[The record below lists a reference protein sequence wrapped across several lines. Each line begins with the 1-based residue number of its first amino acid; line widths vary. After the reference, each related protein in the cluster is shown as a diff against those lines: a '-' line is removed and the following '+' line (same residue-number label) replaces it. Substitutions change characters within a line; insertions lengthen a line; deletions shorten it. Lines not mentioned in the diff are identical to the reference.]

1 MEIKFSLLFQI
12 IKLVAFE
19 RLKIQLEAIKS
30 ATNNFAD
37 GSCIGRGGFGR
48 VYKGTIP
55 GFDGHPTVALKR
67 LDRHLTGQGDIEFW
81 KEEKILVYE
90 YVPNKS
96 LDLYLN
102 SDKLRWIRRL
112 KICIGAA
119 RGLAYLHNEVGT
131 QQRVLH
137 RDIKSSNILLD
148 EDWNAKISD
157 FGLSKLGPAN
167 QEYTFLYS
175 NPVGT
180 HGYCDPLYAEAG
192 FLTKESDVYSFGVV
206 LFEVLCG
213 RLCFENKDA
222 GQPALIGLVRQSYE
236 NNTIEEIVYGSIK
249 EEINP
254 ESLQVYA
261 KIAYQCL
268 KMKREE
274 RPLMSVVVWALE
286 TALSYQEPKS
296 DQDANTY
303 LPTKSPSEVTKPD
316 PGKATHP
323 IDIEEYASS
332 EGGGLLV
339 VTIHEGNDLK
349 GKHPF
354 VILRVGDDIKRTTTM
369 KNNQN
374 PDILGDV
381 DISLADVVKE
391 KQMNNMYNI
400 GNGRIHVELQWERF
414 VATRI
419 S

>member
-1 MEIKFSLLFQI
+1 MMLSRCKNENIVSLL
-12 IKLVAFE
+12 
-19 RLKIQLEAIKS
+19 
-30 ATNNFAD
+30 
-37 GSCIGRGGFGR
+37 GFC
-48 VYKGTIP
+48 
-55 GFDGHPTVALKR
+55 D
-67 LDRHLTGQGDIEFW
+67 DC
-81 KEEKILVYE
+81 EEKILVYE

-274 RPLMSVVVWALE
+274 RPLMSDVVWALE

-354 VILRVGDDIKRTTTM
+354 VILRVGDDIKRTT
-369 KNNQN
+369 
-374 PDILGDV
+374 V
-381 DISLADVVKE
+381 CV
-391 KQMNNMYNI
+391 MN
-400 GNGRIHVELQWERF
+400 
-414 VATRI
+414 
-419 S
+419 

>member
-1 MEIKFSLLFQI
+1 M
-12 IKLVAFE
+12 AFE

-67 LDRHLTGQGDIEFW
+67 LDRRLTGQGDIEFW
-81 KEEKILVYE
+81 KEVMMLSRCKNENIVSLLGFCDDCEEKILVYE

-180 HGYCDPLYAEAG
+180 HG
-192 FLTKESDVYSFGVV
+192 
-206 LFEVLCG
+206 
-213 RLCFENKDA
+213 LCFENKDA

-254 ESLQVYA
+254 ESLQVYV

-268 KMKREE
+268 KMKRVE
-274 RPLMSVVVWALE
+274 RPLMSDVVRALE
-286 TALSYQEPKS
+286 TALSYQ
-296 DQDANTY
+296 
-303 LPTKSPSEVTKPD
+303 VTCFFSK
-316 PGKATHP
+316 T
-323 IDIEEYASS
+323 IWFLTE
-332 EGGGLLV
+332 LLIV
-339 VTIHEGNDLK
+339 
-349 GKHPF
+349 
-354 VILRVGDDIKRTTTM
+354 
-369 KNNQN
+369 
-374 PDILGDV
+374 
-381 DISLADVVKE
+381 SL
-391 KQMNNMYNI
+391 I
-400 GNGRIHVELQWERF
+400 TF
-414 VATRI
+414 
-419 S
+419 

>member
-1 MEIKFSLLFQI
+1 MMLSRCKNENIVSLL
-12 IKLVAFE
+12 
-19 RLKIQLEAIKS
+19 
-30 ATNNFAD
+30 
-37 GSCIGRGGFGR
+37 GFC
-48 VYKGTIP
+48 
-55 GFDGHPTVALKR
+55 D
-67 LDRHLTGQGDIEFW
+67 DC
-81 KEEKILVYE
+81 EEKILVYE

-274 RPLMSVVVWALE
+274 RPLMSDVVWALE

-354 VILRVGDDIKRTTTM
+354 VILRVGDDIKRTT
-369 KNNQN
+369 NNQN
-374 PDILGDV
+374 PVWKETFKFTLEKPTKAILHLVVCSDARSKKDILGDV

-400 GNGRIHVELQWERF
+400 GNGRIHVELQWERSDLPLKSKPKLLKF
-414 VATRI
+414 MNSVYNLAV